1 MERPSHAIALTVWL
15 LVGCLAATADS
26 LVLPGTYGNADGC
39 TYLATGDLTG
49 DALRYLTSEE
59 VASYGSGCRFVAV
72 HADGAG
78 NQLAQGICSYEGEEF
93 LGAEDYVITP
103 PDADGRVRVYTAAGE
118 LWDELE
124 PCS

>member
-1 MERPSHAIALTVWL
+1 MLSGA
-15 LVGCLAATADS
+15 
-26 LVLPGTYGNADGC
+26 YGNADGC
-39 TYLATGDLTG
+39 TYLATGHLDG

-59 VASYGSGCRFVAV
+59 VVSYGSGCRFVAV
-72 HADGAG
+72 HADGVG

-93 LGAEDYVITP
+93 LGAQDYIITP
-103 PDADGRVRVYTAAGE
+103 PGSDGRVRVYTATGE